1 MFKLLL
7 RVKKNLSRY
16 FAHKQSNITVLHNL
30 QFMKKAFAVLL
41 AVVMLAMAILPGM
54 TTVNA
59 EDPPIPISG
68 KVLDDNGAILTDV
81 VVTIEVENEGV
92 ISEKTQNTLTDGTFS
107 ISLDVGDIAKRI
119 KFGKIDGSNVYYVSM
134 TNLVRSAANDWWFT
148 LERDPNVGTVIMGLM
163 STTKTVNL
171 AGIVSD
177 SGGTPLKD
185 VVVKVYPKGGT
196 APATPEKTA
205 TDGTFT
211 YTDLNAFTGTEGGK
225 TYAVYVVEFEST
237 THSVSSATG
246 LEKVGNNKFEVSM
259 VRSTDV
265 TVTMSSEHG
274 VISGTILG
282 GSSGEA
288 TKLDGVTV
296 ALYLE
301 GSDVELRSTMTK
313 SGGLFEF
320 TGLEPGTYV
329 IKFNHDPYS
338 LYAVSDGTMTSDG
351 RWKVNLEERMNALIV
366 MNRTT
371 GDLIVNVVNQDGNP
385 LGGVTIDV
393 IKDGKVVKS
402 GQTDGSGTYRV
413 TIDKG
418 VYSVSANRTNY
429 DGQTDEI
436 VVIDPN
442 EPVEIEF
449 TLTLIMN
456 TYLFGLDLPHSL
468 MIGGLGLGIVI
479 ILVMLGYRIKLGK
492 SES

>member
-1 MFKLLL
+1 
-7 RVKKNLSRY
+7 
-16 FAHKQSNITVLHNL
+16 
-30 QFMKKAFAVLL
+30 MKKAFAVLL
-41 AVVMLAMAILPGM
+41 AVVVLAMAILPGM

-59 EDPPIPISG
+59 EDPPMPITG
-68 KVLDDNGAILTDV
+68 KVLDDNGLALVDV

-92 ISEKTQNTLTDGTFS
+92 ISEKTPQNTLANGTFS
-107 ISLDVGDIAKRI
+107 ISLDAGDVAKRI
-119 KFGKIDGSNVYYVSM
+119 KFEKIDGSNVYYVSM
-134 TNLVRSAANDWWFT
+134 TNLVRNAANDWWFT
-148 LERDPNVGTVIMGLM
+148 LGSDPNVGTVIMGQM
-163 STTKTVNL
+163 STTKLVDL
-171 AGIVSD
+171 VGIVSD
-177 SGGTPLKD
+177 SSGTPLKD
-185 VVVKVYPKGGT
+185 VIVKVYPKGGV

-205 TDGTFT
+205 ADGSFT
-211 YTDLNAFTGTEGGK
+211 YADLNAFTGTEGGK

-237 THSVSSATG
+237 THSVSSAIG

-265 TVTMSSEHG
+265 TVTMSSELG
-274 VISGTILG
+274 VLSGTILG

-288 TKLDGVTV
+288 SKLDGVIV

-301 GSDVELRSTMTK
+301 GSDVQFKETTTK
-313 SGGLFEF
+313 NGGLFEF
-320 TGLEPGTYV
+320 IGLEPRTYIV
-329 IKFNHDPYS
+329 KFNHDPYS

-351 RWKVNLEERMNALIV
+351 HWKVNLEERMDALIV

-402 GQTDGSGTYRV
+402 GQTDGSGTYKV

-418 VYSVSANRTNY
+418 VYSVHATRTNY
-429 DGQTDEI
+429 DGQTNDV

-442 EPVEIEF
+442 EPVKIEF
-449 TLTLIMN
+449 TLTLIMK

-468 MIGGLGLGIVI
+468 MIGGLGLGIAI
-479 ILVMLGYRIKLGK
+479 ILVMLGYRIKLGR